1 MNDILELLDNEQL
14 DKNLIKSKLES
25 FINTVKLQYEN
36 ENSKLKK
43 ELDNK
48 NAEVNDIK
56 TALGIDK
63 ETILNTELIKA
74 KMTNSKD
81 ISKVEDKYNEIITNL
96 NIKFEQEKQEILN
109 KLEEEKKKAKE
120 LNLQN
125 KISSII
131 PNIEPQEGALED
143 IIELLKKDADF
154 NNLGEIVYKQ
164 GDTIR
169 RNEKGFEFSLND
181 RLQELQNLKPY
192 LFKPKVEQGSSIGV
206 NTSSF
211 NIKTTSVFEQRMLD
225 RKRQL
230 GL

>member
-1 MNDILELLDNEQL
+1 MNDILELLDNGQL
-14 DKNLIKSKLES
+14 DKNLIKTKLES
-25 FINTVKLQYEN
+25 FINNIRLQYEN

-43 ELDNK
+43 EINDK
-48 NAEVNDIK
+48 NIEIENIK
-56 TALGIDK
+56 TALGVNTD
-63 ETILNTELIKA
+63 TILNTELIKA
-74 KMTNSKD
+74 KITNNKDVSK
-81 ISKVEDKYNEIITNL
+81 IEDKYNEIITNL

-109 KLEEEKKKAKE
+109 KLEEEKKKVKD

-131 PNIEPQEGALED
+131 PKINAQEGALED

-154 NNLGEIVYKQ
+154 NNLNEIVYKQ